1 MNDEKN
7 SFNCILTHSVQ
18 TRSVKKKDSL
28 QSPEKNENIRR
39 TRTDE
44 QKVVSIR
51 ECLWK
56 ALHTEEEEKI
66 KHERVLVKKSNHL
79 KVNFHLIETLK
90 N

>member
-44 QKVVSIR
+44 QKVVIIR

>member
-7 SFNCILTHSVQ
+7 SFNSILTHSVQ

-44 QKVVSIR
+44 QKVVIIR
-51 ECLWK
+51 ECL
-56 ALHTEEEEKI
+56 
-66 KHERVLVKKSNHL
+66 
-79 KVNFHLIETLK
+79 
-90 N
+90 